1 MRVHVALPAL
11 PALQRPTLLVAFR
24 AHSCK
29 WWSHGRRRL
38 FGGTRPPQMEARMVA
53 ADTPGRAGATRT
65 VLGAL
70 FVELGAALVPELVAS
85 TRSRSDSCRA
95 RWAEGV
101 SRARAP
107 WLRLRGRPWMAAA
120 GHPAGHAGALQL
132 RHVAG
137 SMGAA
142 RPLARA
148 RGKLL
153 AGAERVPR
161 ECERHAQKH
170 EFANGGRRALV
181 YERAGRGR
189 RAATIATGGS
199 KFWATRP
206 SAELPQGSFGRDSLA
221 RMQAPRN
228 GLVNDASNA
237 PTTRDARRRHLGAG
251 TASPEKMV
259 GSHPCCAVSPQERGR
274 TTPPRDAP
282 CVRNRHLTHTGRT
295 LATSSHQGSSA
306 RDSNCV
312 RDKSLCCPIRR
323 LSALIGAALEGPSR
337 SCRPNRRGP
346 WIAADIGL
354 AWATVFKAETVRD
367 FSSSAVLQLQR
378 LG

>member
-1 MRVHVALPAL
+1 MDGSSWASRGARGRSTIETCRGIYGSCETVSQGALETFGGGRARTERVRTSCAEA
-11 PALQRPTLLVAFR
+11 RSCERRTTRSCIR
-24 AHSCK
+24 AS
-29 WWSHGRRRL
+29 RRR
-38 FGGTRPPQMEARMVA
+38 
-53 ADTPGRAGATRT
+53 
-65 VLGAL
+65 
-70 FVELGAALVPELVAS
+70 
-85 TRSRSDSCRA
+85 
-95 RWAEGV
+95 
-101 SRARAP
+101 
-107 WLRLRGRPWMAAA
+107 
-120 GHPAGHAGALQL
+120 
-132 RHVAG
+132 
-137 SMGAA
+137 
-142 RPLARA
+142 
-148 RGKLL
+148 
-153 AGAERVPR
+153 
-161 ECERHAQKH
+161 
-170 EFANGGRRALV
+170 
-181 YERAGRGR
+181 R

-259 GSHPCCAVSPQERGR
+259 GSHPCCAVNPPVCGR
-274 TTPPRDAP
+274 TTPPRHAP
-282 CVRNRHLTHTGRT
+282 CVRNHHLTHTGRT
-295 LATSSHQGSSA
+295 PATSSHQGSSA

-337 SCRPNRRGP
+337 SCRSNRRGP

-367 FSSSAVLQLQR
+367 FSSSAVLQLQG